1 MTNKSLICFILPW
14 LGVFC
19 DPAVGA
25 LLIHHDLQ
33 VDLDPDT
40 QQLRVTDRIELPD
53 NEPISTEF
61 LLHEGLNPR
70 SLTPGVA
77 ISETARIAGPAPL
90 IAYRLRMPEE
100 RRSFTLEY
108 GGKIA
113 HRLTTHR
120 ESPGR
125 TSQRLAG
132 AISAEG
138 VYLDAGSGWYPYF
151 PERHHSFSLTVDLPS
166 PWLAVSQ
173 GEGPKIERQGERT
186 RVQWRETSPQDD
198 IYLIAAPYRLY
209 RKPIG
214 NLEAQVFLRQD
225 DAALAERYLQTT
237 DHYLR
242 RYEALIGPYPYAK
255 FALVENFWES
265 GYGMPSFTL
274 LGPRVLRLPFILHT
288 SYPHEILHNWWGNS
302 VYVDYATGNWAEG
315 LTSYLADH
323 LLNEARG
330 QGANH
335 RRTALQRYRDFIRSE
350 NDFPL
355 ADFRGRHG
363 MASQAVGYD
372 KTLMF
377 FHMLRRRLGD
387 PAFIAGLQDF
397 YRKNRFKSADFADL
411 RDAFEQAGNQSLE
424 DFFHQWTE
432 RTGAPALAVRD
443 IAVEKTSAGYR
454 LGGTLFQTQKAP
466 PYPIDVPLV
475 IHQAE
480 GEPSLQRLFMQERQ
494 KHFVVELPTKPL
506 QLDVDPWFDLFRQLD
521 SSETPPTLSGLFG
534 SKHIL
539 IVLPSK
545 APKPLLEAYQ
555 RLARQWAEGYEDAEV
570 RLDNQLTALPQQR
583 PVWLL
588 GWENSFLPPLLAE
601 LEAYPIARQQ
611 DSLKL
616 AKSAFSIDDHSFAIT
631 HRKPKNGQ
639 TIAWVASRSAVSLPG
654 LTRKLPHYG
663 KYSYLAFAGDKP
675 EIRLKGQWPVT
686 RSPLR
691 IALSS
696 EQRLREAPEPGPL
709 VATPR

>member
-25 LLIHHDLQ
+25 LPVHHDLQ

-40 QQLRVTDRIELPD
+40 QHLRVTDRIELPE
-53 NEPISTEF
+53 NEPISTAF

-70 SLTPGVA
+70 SLTANVE

-90 IAYRLRMPEE
+90 VSYRLRMPEK

-113 HRLTTHR
+113 HRLTTNSD
-120 ESPGR
+120 SPGR

-151 PERHHSFSLTVDLPS
+151 PGSHHTFSLTVNLPQT
-166 PWLAVSQ
+166 WLAVSQ
-173 GEGPKIERQGERT
+173 GEGPMIEQRDDRT
-186 RVQWRETSPQDD
+186 QVQWREASPQDD
-198 IYLIAAPYRLY
+198 IYLIAAPYRLF

-214 NLEAQVFLRQD
+214 DIEAQVFLRQD
-225 DAALAERYLQTT
+225 DALIAERYLQAT
-237 DHYLR
+237 DRYLQL
-242 RYEALIGPYPYAK
+242 YERLIGPYPYAK

-274 LGPRVLRLPFILHT
+274 LGSRVLRLPFILHT

-302 VYVDYATGNWAEG
+302 VYIDYATGNWAEG

-323 LLNEARG
+323 LLDEQRG

-335 RRTALQRYRDFIRSE
+335 RRTALQRYRDFIRSG

-355 ADFRGRHG
+355 TDFRGRHG
-363 MASQAVGYD
+363 TASQAVGYG

-397 YRKNRFKSADFADL
+397 YRKNRFKNAGFADL
-411 RDAFEQAGNQSLE
+411 KNAFELAGGRSLE
-424 DFFHQWTE
+424 DFFRQWTG
-432 RTGAPALAVRD
+432 RTGAPSLAIRD
-443 IAVEKTSAGYR
+443 ISVEKTPNGHR
-454 LGGTLFQTQKAP
+454 IRGTLLQTQKAP
-466 PYPIDVPLV
+466 PYPIEAPLV

-480 GEPSLQRLFMQERQ
+480 AGPSLHKVLMQERQ
-494 KHFVVELPTKPL
+494 KTFVFELSGTPL

-521 SSETPPTLSGLFG
+521 PSETPPTLSGLFG
-534 SKHIL
+534 SERIL

-545 APKPLLEAYQ
+545 APEPLLEAYR
-555 RLARQWAEGYEDAEV
+555 RLARQWAEGYQDAEV
-570 RLDNQLTALPQQR
+570 RLDSQLTALPQQR

-588 GWENSFLPPLLAE
+588 GWENRFLPAFTAE
-601 LEAYPIARQQ
+601 LDAYPFAQQ
-611 DSLKL
+611 RDSLTISGNGFPVK
-616 AKSAFSIDDHSFAIT
+616 DHSFAIT
-631 HRKPKNGQ
+631 QRKPEHGQ
-639 TIAWVASRSAVSLPG
+639 TIAWVAGRSPESLPG
-654 LTRKLPHYG
+654 LARKLPHYG

-691 IALSS
+691 VALSP
-696 EQRLREAPEPGPL
+696 EKRLREAQEPGPL
-709 VATPR
+709 VASPR